1 MSIKELPLQKKSLFV
16 DRQALRKALAE
27 FHAAT
32 GFVPD
37 DTGTIEDLRR
47 QMIAEGVC
55 PEDNGGSREMIALR
69 YPDEKK

>member
-1 MSIKELPLQKKSLFV
+1 MSLKEPPPQEKSLFV
-16 DRQALRKALAE
+16 DRRALLEALAE

-47 QMIAEGVC
+47 QMIAEGVR

-69 YPDEKK
+69 YPDEKN